1 MPLRAARAF
10 CGPFFTW
17 YNKEH
22 RHSGIALMTP
32 EQVHYGMAQSVNAQ
46 RARVLE
52 AGFEKNP
59 IRFKAKMPK
68 PSVLPKAAWINKP
81 LTDEIRV

>member
-1 MPLRAARAF
+1 
-10 CGPFFTW
+10 
-17 YNKEH
+17 
-22 RHSGIALMTP
+22 
-32 EQVHYGMAQSVNAQ
+32 MAQRVNAQ
-46 RARVLE
+46 RARVLG